1 MPLFDAPLPLFIVQA
16 VLVIV
21 TSRVLGATARR
32 LGQPLVV
39 AEVAAGILLGPS
51 LFGWLLPR
59 PFAAIFPARSM
70 PLLGIL
76 SQIGLILFMFLVGLE
91 FDPKVLKGRTHV
103 SVAISHSSIVLPF
116 ALGAVLAWHLHGQY
130 APAGVPLT
138 SFTLFMGTA
147 MSITAFPVLARI
159 LSERGLLRSKVGTIA
174 ITCAAVDDVTAWCIL
189 AFVVSIA
196 RAATLAG
203 AIRTSL
209 LAFLYIALMFLAA
222 RPLLRRCCDRIR
234 GGLTQN
240 LVAVALV
247 LLFLSSWL
255 TELIGI
261 HALFGAFLFGAILP
275 KEGTLA
281 EDLAR
286 KLGDFVVVLMLPLFF
301 AYSGLRTQIGLL
313 DSPGAW
319 AACAWIIVLA
329 CAGKFG
335 GSAVA
340 AKVTGLSW
348 REASAI
354 GTLMNTRGLMELV
367 VLNIGL
373 DLGVLS
379 PLLFTMMIIMALVT
393 TFLTTPVLQRIYPT
407 EELIRTSV
415 RPTSDGAYSAVEPQ

>member
-1 MPLFDAPLPLFIVQA
+1 MSTFDAPLPLFVVQA

-32 LGQPLVV
+32 FGQPLVI
-39 AEVAAGILLGPS
+39 AEIAAGILLGPS
-51 LFGWLLPR
+51 FLGWLLPGVE
-59 PFAAIFPARSM
+59 AAIFPAKSM
-70 PLLGIL
+70 QLLGLL

-91 FDPKVLKGRTHV
+91 FDPKILKGRTHS
-103 SVAISHSSIVLPF
+103 SVAISHSSIVVPF
-116 ALGAVLAWHLHGQY
+116 SLGAILAWRLHAQY

-159 LSERGLLRSKVGTIA
+159 LSERNLLRTKVGMIA
-174 ITCAAVDDVTAWCIL
+174 ITCAAIDDVTAWCIL

-196 RAATLAG
+196 RSATLTG
-203 AIRTSL
+203 AVKTSAL
-209 LAFLYIALMFLAA
+209 TILYIAVMFLAA
-222 RPLLRRCCDRIR
+222 RPLLRRWLDRISA
-234 GGLTQN
+234 GLTQN
-240 LVAVALV
+240 LIAVALV
-247 LLFLSSWL
+247 FLLLSSWV

-275 KEGTLA
+275 KEGNIA
-281 EDLAR
+281 SGIAH
-286 KLGDFVVVLMLPLFF
+286 KLGDLVVVLMLPLFF
-301 AYSGLRTQIGLL
+301 AYSGLRTQVGLL
-313 DSPGAW
+313 DTAGTW
-319 AACAWIIVLA
+319 FVCAWIVVLA
-329 CAGKFG
+329 CIGKFG

-340 AKVTGLSW
+340 ARLTGLSW

-379 PLLFTMMIIMALVT
+379 PVLFTMMVIMALVT
-393 TFLTTPVLQRIYPT
+393 TFLTTPVLQRIYPI
-407 EELIRTSV
+407 EELNRESV
-415 RPTSDGAYSAVEPQ
+415 VPTSGVTYPVVEPP